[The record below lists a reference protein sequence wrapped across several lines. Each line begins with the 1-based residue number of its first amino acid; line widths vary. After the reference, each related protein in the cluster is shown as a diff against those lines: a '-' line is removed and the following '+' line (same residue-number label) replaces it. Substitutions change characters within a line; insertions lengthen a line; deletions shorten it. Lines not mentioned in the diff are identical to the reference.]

1 MHPHIFKGVLT
12 AITSMLFHTSKG
24 DRREIHIATW
34 LFAIFCYYLSVI
46 IWYFLLLLLSVT
58 ICYYLLASANIY
70 FIICCHLVYYYGL
83 LLAMMHYCLQ
93 LSLIRPCLP
102 LYKIIRDHCMASA
115 IPSVFCMQLLFV
127 SERHLMSSSTNCYH
141 QLWSAT
147 ICDACDYLVLYPS
160 TNIYYFP
167 RLPDSW

>member
-34 LFAIFCYYLSVI
+34 LFAIVRYYLSVI

-115 IPSVFCMQLLFV
+115 IPFVF
-127 SERHLMSSSTNCYH
+127 YA
-141 QLWSAT
+141 AT
-147 ICDACDYLVLYPS
+147 ICQWMSPDVIFYYLLSPAMICYYPRCL
-160 TNIYYFP
+160 
-167 RLPDSW
+167 RLSGVIS